1 MKKVK
6 EFLIALIVPRK
17 MIKFKGLNVFLS
29 FVLLIIGTYIAMG
42 STLAVAEKYVIDNY
56 TVFNGETLKEED
68 KILKFDNFS
77 INDKSYEFTATLI
90 DNDKGIYHSK
100 YEMTDS
106 NTLDLTIVFDD
117 SINIL
122 EEVSEENT
130 KELKYFDLE
139 GYYNQK
145 QDENTKY
152 VLIIY
157 TKRHLLYLGDL
168 GKKFVD
174 GKYEVLDSS
183 TNSIFEKDES
193 GNYVYYLPASKD
205 ELVLSEQYPSC
216 YDTTKWTRKV
226 VGVEAEIDFEY
237 DGIIDIE
244 PVRRH
249 KKVVNDAIYSN
260 YSRCY
265 LYSDLILNGIEDLN
279 LSEVSVKSYFNG
291 LYSSILSIETNN
303 EKAYNTLVAFLAVI
317 IMPLFIVLITWLF
330 FKGYVLHK
338 FREYFAIYSITYATL
353 SVVAFIIGFFIE
365 YFTFFVIWW
374 IAQICY
380 YFFVTLRINTMPEE
394 KDDNNNNNSNN
405 NNEKVEELSFKN
417 VKDTYSRIG

>member
-29 FVLLIIGTYIAMG
+29 FVVLIVGTYIALG
-42 STLAVAEKYVIDNY
+42 STLAVAEKYVLDKY
-56 TVFNGETLKEED
+56 TVFDGETVNVDDKMLK
-68 KILKFDNFS
+68 IDNFS
-77 INDKSYEFTATLI
+77 IDDKNYEFTATLI
-90 DNDKGIYHSK
+90 GDDKGIYHSE
-100 YEMTDS
+100 YLLSDS
-106 NTLDLTIVFDD
+106 RKLDLTIVLDD

-122 EEVSEENT
+122 EEVSEKNT

-139 GYYNQK
+139 GYYNQQ

-152 VLIIY
+152 ILLIY

-168 GKKFVD
+168 GKELVD
-174 GKYEVLDSS
+174 GEYQILDSA
-183 TNSIFEKDES
+183 TNTIFEKDENA
-193 GNYVYYLPASKD
+193 NYVYYLPASAD
-205 ELVLSEQYPSC
+205 ELVINEQYPSY

-226 VGVEAEIDFEY
+226 SSEDAEIDFEY
-237 DGIIDIE
+237 SGSLKIE

-249 KKVVNDAIYSN
+249 KKVINEAIYSN

-265 LYSDLILNGIEDLN
+265 LYSDLVLNGIEDLKIA
-279 LSEVSVKSYFNG
+279 EVGVKDYLNG
-291 LYSSILSIETNN
+291 LYKSILVIETNN
-303 EKAYNTLVAFLAVI
+303 EKAYNSLVAFLAVI

-330 FKGYVLHK
+330 FKGYNLRK

-380 YFFVTLRINTMPEE
+380 YFFVTLRINTMEE
-394 KDDNNNNNSNN
+394 KKDEDGENKT
-405 NNEKVEELSFKN
+405 EEVKEEELKFKN
-417 VKDTYSRIG
+417 VQDNYSRIG